1 MTAELACWLLWLT
14 DSVDGGGTDMFRTI
28 AAEVVDH
35 APDSSSEEALLE
47 KTLRGTASG
56 KSSAP
61 VLKRKIRPSAVRGGG
76 GDESAFAGEAD
87 EEEFEDE
94 QHQNFRRSSPPAA
107 KRSKKKQPGDSLHRK
122 GGPSAAQ
129 TELSLR
135 IGDAIS
141 QKSDKELLGGGYVE
155 WTFHQEAKVIV
166 QTTSGKT
173 STTAR
178 KT

>member
-14 DSVDGGGTDMFRTI
+14 DSVDGGGTDMSRTI

-122 GGPSAAQ
+122 GGTLCRSKRSSRSELVMPFLRRVTRSFSAVA
-129 TELSLR
+129 TWNGPFIR
-135 IGDAIS
+135 
-141 QKSDKELLGGGYVE
+141 
-155 WTFHQEAKVIV
+155 
-166 QTTSGKT
+166 
-173 STTAR
+173 R
-178 KT
+178 PR